1 MIGFTFLSKRF
12 DSSNPD
18 DVDAVADHY
27 GVFADDVR
35 AFIDEARRHG
45 EIDRLTHQ
53 DVHRLVASELALPV
67 SDVSLTH

>member
-35 AFIDEARRHG
+35 AFIDEAHRHG
-45 EIDRLTHQ
+45 EVDKLSHQ
-53 DVHRLVASELALPV
+53 DVHRLIASELALPV
-67 SDVSLTH
+67 ADAGVTL

>member
-18 DVDAVADHY
+18 DVDAIADPY

-45 EIDRLTHQ
+45 EVDKLSHQ
-53 DVHRLVASELALPV
+53 EVHRLIASELALPV
-67 SDVSLTH
+67 PDAGVTL